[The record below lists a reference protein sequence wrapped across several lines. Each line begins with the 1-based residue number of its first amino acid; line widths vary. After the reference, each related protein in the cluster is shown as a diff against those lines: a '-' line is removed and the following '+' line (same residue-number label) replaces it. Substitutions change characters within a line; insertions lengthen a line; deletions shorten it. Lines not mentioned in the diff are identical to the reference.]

1 MPRSTESSPEH
12 ERRLISRRPEIV
24 DPGLLGDLA
33 EERAEGRSYDEEH
46 DWRKVGVFGAGLAI
60 GLAVGVASTLLLA
73 PRTGEE
79 TRELIGHEARR
90 LGGRM
95 ADGLDDLRDEMR
107 WIARRGRR
115 RVRRGF
121 TRGKWTMQDAVDRG
135 RRYM

>member
-1 MPRSTESSPEH
+1 MQRPTESSPER
-12 ERRLISRRPEIV
+12 ERRFTSRRPEIV
-24 DPGLLGDLA
+24 DPGLLGNLA
-33 EERAEGRSYDEEH
+33 EERAEGRSYDESH

-90 LGGRM
+90 LGGRV
-95 ADGLDDLRDEMR
+95 ADGLDDLRDEMQ
-107 WIARRGRR
+107 WFARRGRR
-115 RVRRGF
+115 RMRRGL

-135 RRYM
+135 RRFI